1 MLLAVLAVP
10 SVAHAE
16 GTFTATGDV
25 NDDGSVNISDV
36 TALID
41 HLLGGTSGSFNVA
54 NADVDADSHINI
66 ADVTYL
72 IDYLLSG
79 KWPGDGPMPATQTFT
94 VNGVSFT
101 MVTVEGGTF
110 TMGATP
116 DQGDEEY
123 LDMDDWGTPT
133 PHEVTLS
140 TFTIGQ
146 TEVSQDLWRAVM
158 GVHPSYFRYR
168 EHLPVELM
176 SWDKCHEFILKLN
189 EMTGKQFR
197 LPTEAE
203 WEYAARGG
211 NLSKGYKYSG
221 SNDIEEAAWYWDN
234 IPSHDIA
241 AIYRYG
247 SQPMATKA
255 PNELGLYDMSGN
267 VWEWCQDW
275 YGSYSSSPSTNP
287 TGPAT
292 GSDRVYRGGS
302 WGSGAGSCRVSY
314 RSHYYPS
321 FAYGLLGLR
330 LAL

>member
-10 SVAHAE
+10 SVAHAD

-79 KWPGDGPMPATQTFT
+79 KWPGDGPSPATQTFT

-123 LDMDDWGTPT
+123 LDMNNWGTPT

-168 EHLPVELM
+168 ENLPVELM
-176 SWDKCHEFILKLN
+176 SWDKCHEFIL
-189 EMTGKQFR
+189 
-197 LPTEAE
+197 
-203 WEYAARGG
+203 
-211 NLSKGYKYSG
+211 
-221 SNDIEEAAWYWDN
+221 I
-234 IPSHDIA
+234 IA
-241 AIYRYG
+241 
-247 SQPMATKA
+247 
-255 PNELGLYDMSGN
+255 
-267 VWEWCQDW
+267 
-275 YGSYSSSPSTNP
+275 GSYHSHMKSMSSIMVLFCGLKSIHRMFPTDKT
-287 TGPAT
+287 TGPQHF
-292 GSDRVYRGGS
+292 RNFR
-302 WGSGAGSCRVSY
+302 
-314 RSHYYPS
+314 
-321 FAYGLLGLR
+321 FLE
-330 LAL
+330 